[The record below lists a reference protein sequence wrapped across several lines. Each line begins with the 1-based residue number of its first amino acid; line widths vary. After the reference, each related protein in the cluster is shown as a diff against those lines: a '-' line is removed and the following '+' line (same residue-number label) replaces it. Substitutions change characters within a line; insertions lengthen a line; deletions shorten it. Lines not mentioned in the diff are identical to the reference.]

1 MIREKKILVADDDV
15 QFVESVR
22 TLLESTGFVVSH
34 TYHAKDVI
42 DTARNVK
49 PDLIL
54 LDVMFAGP
62 PGPDGFKI
70 SRLIHQDPELK
81 AIPVII
87 ISGIRKVLGSPFTY
101 EPDEKWMPVKSFI
114 EKPIKPGELLSEV
127 SKVLGA
133 PPGVL
138 KG

>member
-1 MIREKKILVADDDV
+1 MIKERKILVADDDV

-22 TLLESTGFVVSH
+22 VLLESIGFIVFH
-34 TYHAKDVI
+34 TYQAKDVI
-42 DTARNVK
+42 GTARNIK

-70 SRLIHQDPELK
+70 SRLIHQDPKLK
-81 AIPVII
+81 DIPVII

-101 EPDEKWMPVKSFI
+101 EPDDKWMPVKSFI
-114 EKPIKPGELLSEV
+114 EKPIKPSELLSEV
-127 SKVLGA
+127 SKVLR
-133 PPGVL
+133 PVTGVI
-138 KG
+138 KD

>member
-22 TLLESTGFVVSH
+22 VLLESVGYVVFH

-42 DTARNVK
+42 DTAKDVK

-62 PGPDGFKI
+62 PGPER
-70 SRLIHQDPELK
+70 SLPREQ
-81 AIPVII
+81 
-87 ISGIRKVLGSPFTY
+87 SGHDITLVCTLSSLHNNIKSGRHCS
-101 EPDEKWMPVKSFI
+101 EPNSSKLLRSEKFLF
-114 EKPIKPGELLSEV
+114 LLFQEFC
-127 SKVLGA
+127 G
-133 PPGVL
+133 
-138 KG
+138 